1 MPSGKAKARPVTANT
16 AFLPCALCHHVI
28 LSAAPCGS
36 GYAVLAFRHIRAQ
49 AYIGLCKLNEAM
61 ADFTAVIDGT
71 DTTPSKLADQ
81 ANQET
86 TVQYVE
92 ALLDRGGL
100 RHFLG
105 QDGVQEDWS
114 KAEKAMPS
122 VDVAQHV
129 SALLGE
135 WVQLESWQVLPKARK
150 LVALS
155 SAGELVEKGQLEEAL
170 AHYDAAVAEP
180 DTASSGEQQVFDAS
194 QLHQSRGALR
204 HVLGRSYSEDAEAV
218 AKLGVENAEGAIAKL
233 AVQMA
238 QQFPAVREAAS
249 PIVQAGVLKDEGNK
263 KGECRDLLRYIHSRP
278 LSDTDFLLA
287 VNAKEYVEAIERY
300 TDAIALDP
308 NNHTLF
314 SNRSMCAPR
323 CCRRSWLSNPVAT
336 GVTSGCRVGPNPK
349 PTPGRPSR

>member
-1 MPSGKAKARPVTANT
+1 M
-16 AFLPCALCHHVI
+16 
-28 LSAAPCGS
+28 
-36 GYAVLAFRHIRAQ
+36 LAFRHIRAQ

-263 KGECRDLLRYIHSRP
+263 KGECRDLLRYIHG
-278 LSDTDFLLA
+278 
-287 VNAKEYVEAIERY
+287 
-300 TDAIALDP
+300 
-308 NNHTLF
+308 
-314 SNRSMCAPR
+314 R
-323 CCRRSWLSNPVAT
+323 CLTQTFCWQ
-336 GVTSGCRVGPNPK
+336 
-349 PTPGRPSR
+349 